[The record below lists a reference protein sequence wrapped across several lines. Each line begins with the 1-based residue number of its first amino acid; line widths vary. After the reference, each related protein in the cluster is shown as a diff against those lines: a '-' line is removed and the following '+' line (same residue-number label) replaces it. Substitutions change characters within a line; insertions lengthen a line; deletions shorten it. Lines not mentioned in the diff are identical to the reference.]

1 MKIRMLL
8 SLLAAM
14 AAAPPAAAAE
24 PCSTVA
30 SRNTIAETLR
40 LATENRPI
48 NVTFQTRAEGVKIS
62 ENLKSKYSDAMTI
75 ILQNEFKQL
84 TVRDYRFD
92 HHVARDP
99 PGTSH
104 RALHCD
110 QGVLGQRDTEV
121 LRRLKR
127 SDG

>member
-8 SLLAAM
+8 SLLAAI
-14 AAAPPAAAAE
+14 AAASPASAV

-40 LATENRPI
+40 RAAEDRPV

-62 ENLKSKYSDAMTI
+62 EKLKSKYSDAMTI

-84 TVRDYRFD
+84 AVKDDRFEVVLWPATNPERLTVPF
-92 HHVARDP
+92 AAI
-99 PGTSH
+99 
-104 RALHCD
+104 RAFWD
-110 QGVLGQRDTEV
+110 NAT
-121 LRRLKR
+121 LKC
-127 SDG
+127 SAG

>member
-40 LATENRPI
+40 LATENRRI

-84 TVRDYRFD
+84 TVRDDRFEVIMWPAT
-92 HHVARDP
+92 HPERLTVPFTAI
-99 PGTSH
+99 
-104 RALHCD
+104 RAFWD
-110 QGVLGQRDTEV
+110 NAT
-121 LRRLKR
+121 LKC
-127 SDG
+127 SAG

>member
-8 SLLAAM
+8 SLLAAI
-14 AAAPPAAAAE
+14 AAASPASAE

-40 LATENRPI
+40 RAAEDRPV

-62 ENLKSKYSDAMTI
+62 EKLKSKYSDAMTI

-84 TVRDYRFD
+84 AVKDDRFEVVLWPATNPERLTVPF
-92 HHVARDP
+92 AAI
-99 PGTSH
+99 
-104 RALHCD
+104 RAFWD
-110 QGVLGQRDTEV
+110 NAT
-121 LRRLKR
+121 LKC
-127 SDG
+127 SAG

>member
-8 SLLAAM
+8 SLLAAI
-14 AAAPPAAAAE
+14 AVASPASAE

-40 LATENRPI
+40 RAAEDRPV

-62 ENLKSKYSDAMTI
+62 EKLKSKYSDAMTI

-84 TVRDYRFD
+84 AVKDDRFEVVLWPATNPERLTVPF
-92 HHVARDP
+92 AAI
-99 PGTSH
+99 
-104 RALHCD
+104 RAFWD
-110 QGVLGQRDTEV
+110 NAT
-121 LRRLKR
+121 LKC
-127 SDG
+127 SAG

>member
-84 TVRDYRFD
+84 TVRDDRFEVIMWPAT
-92 HHVARDP
+92 HPERLTVPFTAI
-99 PGTSH
+99 
-104 RALHCD
+104 RAFWD
-110 QGVLGQRDTEV
+110 NAT
-121 LRRLKR
+121 LKC
-127 SDG
+127 SAG

>member
-8 SLLAAM
+8 SLLAAI
-14 AAAPPAAAAE
+14 AAASPAAAAE

-62 ENLKSKYSDAMTI
+62 EKLKSKYSDAMTI

-84 TVRDYRFD
+84 AVKDDRFEVMLWPATHPERLTVPF
-92 HHVARDP
+92 AAI
-99 PGTSH
+99 
-104 RALHCD
+104 RAFWD
-110 QGVLGQRDTEV
+110 NAT
-121 LRRLKR
+121 LKC
-127 SDG
+127 SAG

>member
-84 TVRDYRFD
+84 MVRDDRFEVIMWPAT
-92 HHVARDP
+92 HPERLTVPFTAI
-99 PGTSH
+99 
-104 RALHCD
+104 RAFWD
-110 QGVLGQRDTEV
+110 N
-121 LRRLKR
+121 
-127 SDG
+127 

>member
-8 SLLAAM
+8 YLLAAI
-14 AAAPPAAAAE
+14 AAASPASAE

-40 LATENRPI
+40 RAAEDRPV

-62 ENLKSKYSDAMTI
+62 EKLKSKYSDAMTI

-84 TVRDYRFD
+84 AVKDDRFEVVLWPATNPERLTVPF
-92 HHVARDP
+92 AAI
-99 PGTSH
+99 
-104 RALHCD
+104 RAFWD
-110 QGVLGQRDTEV
+110 NAT
-121 LRRLKR
+121 LKC
-127 SDG
+127 SAG

>member
-8 SLLAAM
+8 PLLAAI
-14 AAAPPAAAAE
+14 AAASPAAAE

-40 LATENRPI
+40 RVAEDKPVNL
-48 NVTFQTRAEGVKIS
+48 TFQTRAEGVKIS

-84 TVRDYRFD
+84 TVREDRFEVIMWPAT
-92 HHVARDP
+92 HPERLTVPFAAI
-99 PGTSH
+99 
-104 RALHCD
+104 RAFWD
-110 QGVLGQRDTEV
+110 NAT
-121 LRRLKR
+121 LKC
-127 SDG
+127 SAG

>member
-8 SLLAAM
+8 YLLAAI
-14 AAAPPAAAAE
+14 AAASPASAE

-40 LATENRPI
+40 RAAEDRPV

-62 ENLKSKYSDAMTI
+62 EKLKSKYSDAMTI

-84 TVRDYRFD
+84 AVKDDRFEVVLWPATNPERLTVPF
-92 HHVARDP
+92 AAI
-99 PGTSH
+99 
-104 RALHCD
+104 RAFWD
-110 QGVLGQRDTEV
+110 NAT
-121 LRRLKR
+121 LKC
-127 SDG
+127 STG

>member
-8 SLLAAM
+8 SLLAAI
-14 AAAPPAAAAE
+14 AAASPASAE

-40 LATENRPI
+40 RAAEDRPV

-62 ENLKSKYSDAMTI
+62 EKLKSKYSDAMTI

-84 TVRDYRFD
+84 AVKDDRFEVVLWPATNPERLTVPF
-92 HHVARDP
+92 AAI
-99 PGTSH
+99 
-104 RALHCD
+104 RAFW
-110 QGVLGQRDTEV
+110 GNAT
-121 LRRLKR
+121 LKC
-127 SDG
+127 STG

>member
-8 SLLAAM
+8 SLLAAI
-14 AAAPPAAAAE
+14 AAASPASAE

-40 LATENRPI
+40 RAAEDRPV

-62 ENLKSKYSDAMTI
+62 DNLKSKYSDAMTI

-84 TVRDYRFD
+84 AVKDDRFEVVLWPATNPERLTVPF
-92 HHVARDP
+92 AAI
-99 PGTSH
+99 
-104 RALHCD
+104 RAFWD
-110 QGVLGQRDTEV
+110 NAT
-121 LRRLKR
+121 LKC
-127 SDG
+127 SAG

>member
-8 SLLAAM
+8 SLLAAV
-14 AAAPPAAAAE
+14 AAASPAAAE

-40 LATENRPI
+40 RAAEDRPV

-62 ENLKSKYSDAMTI
+62 EKLKSKYSDAMTI

-84 TVRDYRFD
+84 AVKDDRFEVVLWPATNPERLTVPF
-92 HHVARDP
+92 AAI
-99 PGTSH
+99 
-104 RALHCD
+104 RAFWD
-110 QGVLGQRDTEV
+110 NAT
-121 LRRLKR
+121 LKC
-127 SDG
+127 SAG

>member
-8 SLLAAM
+8 SLLAAI
-14 AAAPPAAAAE
+14 AAASPASAE

-40 LATENRPI
+40 RAAEDRPV

-62 ENLKSKYSDAMTI
+62 EKLKSKYSDAMTI

-84 TVRDYRFD
+84 AVKDDRFEVVLWPATNPERLTVPF
-92 HHVARDP
+92 AA
-99 PGTSH
+99 T
-104 RALHCD
+104 RAFWD
-110 QGVLGQRDTEV
+110 NAT
-121 LRRLKR
+121 LKC
-127 SDG
+127 SAG

>member
-40 LATENRPI
+40 LATESRPI

-84 TVRDYRFD
+84 TVREDRFEVIMWPTT
-92 HHVARDP
+92 HPERLTVPFTAI
-99 PGTSH
+99 
-104 RALHCD
+104 RAFWD
-110 QGVLGQRDTEV
+110 NAT
-121 LRRLKR
+121 LKC
-127 SDG
+127 SAG

>member
-8 SLLAAM
+8 SLLAAI
-14 AAAPPAAAAE
+14 AAASPASAE

-40 LATENRPI
+40 RAAEDRPV

-84 TVRDYRFD
+84 AVKDDRFEVVLWPATNPERLTVPF
-92 HHVARDP
+92 AAI
-99 PGTSH
+99 
-104 RALHCD
+104 RAFWD
-110 QGVLGQRDTEV
+110 NAT
-121 LRRLKR
+121 LKC
-127 SDG
+127 SAG